1 MRYRLYLYL
10 SVFFFIGKK
19 KNLVTRPKAKIYFCV
34 PVYKQTMILVEH
46 RHGDLFPAHTFELDL
61 FGKAENIKWKI

>member
-1 MRYRLYLYL
+1 MRYRLSF
-10 SVFFFIGKK
+10 SVLFYREKK

-46 RHGDLFPAHTFELDL
+46 RHGDLFPAHTFELDFL
-61 FGKAENIKWKI
+61 GKAENIKWKI